1 MTGDQVTG
9 DPARL
14 TRAERRSAV
23 YGPLY
28 RVLGTPV
35 VAALGLANTAII
47 VRETGAAVFGLV
59 SLVAT
64 ITLLFP
70 FADLGIGAT
79 AMTAGAQLNGPAP
92 DPHAADVIR
101 RSYHVLFAVAA
112 VLIAVAVAIMALDRW
127 TVLTGFSS
135 GPDDRWAIT
144 VAACVFA
151 LTIPAGLGVRILG
164 GLDRVP
170 LAAVVLMSN
179 SVFALGIT
187 GVLYL
192 VDAPGIWYA
201 VSALGGLLLGQLVGT
216 VLAARLSGLG
226 WSSFGRAR
234 TGGARLLR
242 GSLWLFLMGVG
253 LPIGFQ
259 AGRVILAHLSTP
271 LQLSEY
277 ALMAQIYGVCW
288 VAFTMAGFALWPIF
302 VKRRNAVGATLRIWR
317 QMTALLG
324 ALGVVVT
331 VIFLLAAPWAG
342 RILSGNRITI
352 DAQLAGAFGAL
363 LVAQSAYLTANMLL
377 TRPEEARWQAWWALT
392 MAAVSVGLG
401 VLAAPRFGAVG
412 VTYAA
417 ALAVLTAQVVPALA
431 WVPRMVRRR
440 VETEEDVSEPGLS
453 DRP

>member
-1 MTGDQVTG
+1 MTA
-9 DPARL
+9 DPDRL
-14 TRAERRSAV
+14 TKAERRSAIF
-23 YGPLY
+23 GPLY
-28 RVLGTPV
+28 RILGTPV
-35 VAALGLANTAII
+35 VALLGLANTAII

-59 SLVAT
+59 ALVAT

-70 FADLGIGAT
+70 FADLGIRAT
-79 AMTAGAQLNGPAP
+79 AMTAGAQLSGPLQ

-101 RSYHVLFAVAA
+101 RSYHVLFGVAGAVILAA
-112 VLIAVAVAIMALDRW
+112 LGVMAADRW

-170 LAAVVLMSN
+170 LASLILMSN
-179 SVFALGIT
+179 SLFALAIT

-192 VDAPGIWYA
+192 IGAPGIWYA
-201 VSALGGLLLGQLVGT
+201 VSALGGLLIGQLVGT

-226 WSSFGRAR
+226 WSSFGRVR
-234 TGGARLLR
+234 TRGTRLLR

-259 AGRVILAHLSTP
+259 AGRVILAHRSTP
-271 LQLSEY
+271 LELSEY

-288 VAFTMAGFALWPIF
+288 AAFMMAGFALWPIF
-302 VKRRNAVGATLRIWR
+302 VKRRNMVGATLRIWG

-324 ALGVVVT
+324 GLAMVVT
-331 VIFLLAAPWAG
+331 VIFVLLAPWAG
-342 RILSGNRITI
+342 RILSGGSITI
-352 DAQLAGAFGAL
+352 SAQLALAFGAL
-363 LVAQSAYLTANMLL
+363 LVGQSTYLSSNMLL

-401 VLAAPRFGAVG
+401 ALAAPRFGAAGVG
-412 VTYAA
+412 YSAA
-417 ALAVLTAQVVPALA
+417 IAVLIAQVVPALL

-440 VETEEDVSEPGLS
+440 PVGDASTIEPSGQS
-453 DRP
+453 

>member
-1 MTGDQVTG
+1 MTGDETA
-9 DPARL
+9 DPDRL
-14 TRAERRSAV
+14 TTAERRSAV
-23 YGPLY
+23 YAPLY

-35 VAALGLANTAII
+35 VAALGLANTALI

-79 AMTAGAQLNGPAP
+79 AMTAGAQLSGPNS
-92 DPHAADVIR
+92 DPYAADVIR
-101 RSYHVLFAVAA
+101 RSYHVLLGVAG
-112 VLIAVAVAIMALDRW
+112 VLIAVAFGIMALDRW

-144 VAACVFA
+144 IAACVFA

-170 LAAVVLMSN
+170 LATLILMSN

-187 GVLYL
+187 GVLYWIG
-192 VDAPGIWYA
+192 VPGIWYA
-201 VSALGGLLLGQLVGT
+201 LSALGGLLLGQLVGV

-226 WSSFGRAR
+226 WSSFGRVR
-234 TGGARLLR
+234 TRGRRLLR

-259 AGRVILAHLSTP
+259 AARVILAHLSTP
-271 LQLSEY
+271 LELSEY
-277 ALMAQIYGVCW
+277 ALMAQIYGVSW

-302 VKRRNAVGATLRIWR
+302 VKRRTVVGATLRIWR
-317 QMTALLG
+317 QMTAIMA
-324 ALGVVVT
+324 ALGVVVA
-331 VIFLLAAPWAG
+331 VIFLLLAPWAG
-342 RILSGNRITI
+342 RILSGDRITI
-352 DAQLAGAFGAL
+352 TVGLAGAFGAL
-363 LVAQSAYLTANMLL
+363 LVAQSAYLASNMLL
-377 TRPEEARWQAWWALT
+377 TRPEEARWQACWALT
-392 MAAVSVGLG
+392 MASVSVGLG
-401 VLAAPRFGAVG
+401 VLAAPRYGAVG

-417 ALAVLTAQVVPALA
+417 AFAVFTAQVVPALA

-440 VETEEDVSEPGLS
+440 PAASEAGPS

>member
-1 MTGDQVTG
+1 MTT
-9 DPARL
+9 DPDRL
-14 TRAERRSAV
+14 TKAERRSAI
-23 YGPLY
+23 YAPLY
-28 RVLGTPV
+28 RILGTPL

-47 VRETGAAVFGLV
+47 VRETGATVFGLV

-79 AMTAGAQLNGPAP
+79 AMTAGAQLAGPNQN
-92 DPHAADVIR
+92 PHAADVIR
-101 RSYHVLFAVAA
+101 RSYHVLFSVAGA
-112 VLIAVAVAIMALDRW
+112 LIALAFGVMALDRW

-135 GPDDRWAIT
+135 GPQDRLAIT
-144 VAACVFA
+144 IAACVFG

-170 LAAVVLMSN
+170 LATLVLMSN

-192 VDAPGIWYA
+192 IGAQPIWYA
-201 VSALGGLLLGQLVGT
+201 LSALSGLLLGQLVGT

-226 WSSFGRAR
+226 WSSFGRVR
-234 TGGARLLR
+234 TGGTRLLR

-259 AGRVILAHLSTP
+259 AARVILAHLSTP

-302 VKRRNAVGATLRIWR
+302 VKRRNAIGATLRIWR
-317 QMTALLG
+317 QMTALMV

-331 VIFLLAAPWAG
+331 VIFVLFAPWAG
-342 RILSGNRITI
+342 RILSGDHIAI
-352 DAQLAGAFGAL
+352 SAQLAGAFGAL
-363 LVAQSAYLTANMLL
+363 LVTQSAYLAANMLL

-417 ALAVLTAQVVPALA
+417 AFAVAITQVVPALL

-440 VETEEDVSEPGLS
+440 PDVSATGPS
-453 DRP
+453 DRS